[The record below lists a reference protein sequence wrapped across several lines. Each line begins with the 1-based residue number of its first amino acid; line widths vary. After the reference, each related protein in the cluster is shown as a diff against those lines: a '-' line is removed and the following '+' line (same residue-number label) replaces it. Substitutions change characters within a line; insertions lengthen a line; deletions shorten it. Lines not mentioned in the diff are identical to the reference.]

1 MDFLRQDSQHKTLIQ
16 QQFASAHCTQ
26 ASSPLDENISAKLCD
41 AKKFPYLLA
50 DYGMRQI
57 AYEFS
62 GVRRET
68 KIIKIVAYPGGCS
81 KIQLCLGQ
89 LLRNVT
95 KPRHMPGGIK
105 KLMCQIGRIFVFK
118 PGKSLFYPFG
128 YVEEERFALEQGS
141 QESGTIYNLL
151 GNCEMELQNA
161 EQAYEYYEKGL
172 AMEGNSEELIQEM
185 KQGRIAA
192 CEELGDLESAKTLLA
207 EYLEEYPDDEAA
219 AKEAEF
225 LETR

>member
-1 MDFLRQDSQHKTLIQ
+1 MRKTRNLLLILAAG
-16 QQFASAHCTQ
+16 F
-26 ASSPLDENISAKLCD
+26 
-41 AKKFPYLLA
+41 LLA
-50 DYGMRQI
+50 GCGKNPYNQGMEALESGAYAEAADQFQQAVAGEKNTADSYRGLGLALWEQEDYEGARD
-57 AYEFS
+57 A
-62 GVRRET
+62 
-68 KIIKIVAYPGGCS
+68 
-81 KIQLCLGQ
+81 
-89 LLRNVT
+89 
-95 KPRHMPGGIK
+95 
-105 KLMCQIGRIFVFK
+105 FV
-118 PGKSLFYPFG
+118 S
-128 YVEEERFALEQGS
+128 ALEQGS

>member
-26 ASSPLDENISAKLCD
+26 ASSPLDENISAKLCV
-41 AKKFPYLLA
+41 AKKIPYLLA

-141 QESGTIYNLL
+141 RESNSVADTLIRGKPGAAI
-151 GNCEMELQNA
+151 EVIKEL
-161 EQAYEYYEKGL
+161 EQL
-172 AMEGNSEELIQEM
+172 AQRGAWGPARPAVVGKVQDSARSERLT
-185 KQGRIAA
+185 G
-192 CEELGDLESAKTLLA
+192 
-207 EYLEEYPDDEAA
+207 
-219 AKEAEF
+219 EF
-225 LETR
+225 NDMLPVCA